1 MQYFIVSATGGRPS
15 VMHAGLYYIYCVST
29 AKLHSICCYCYRFG
43 YKMSMFVLIYGAIFS
58 LHFFSYKCDGKSLL
72 YIHNIS
78 EYTRHTCLSVTVCCM
93 AVRRGTRRIRV
104 RRCRRVVYFAYPR
117 IALFIT
123 LKPTII
129 TNLLKPSH
137 IAKNF
142 TYIFKLPGKMSYS
155 YSLYIDYCSSSLI

>member
-1 MQYFIVSATGGRPS
+1 MYYQIWRVNMQYFVVSATGGRPS

-43 YKMSMFVLIYGAIFS
+43 YKMSMFVLMYGAIFS

-93 AVRRGTRRIRV
+93 AVRDT
-104 RRCRRVVYFAYPR
+104 
-117 IALFIT
+117 
-123 LKPTII
+123 
-129 TNLLKPSH
+129 
-137 IAKNF
+137 
-142 TYIFKLPGKMSYS
+142 SYS
-155 YSLYIDYCSSSLI
+155 CQTVSVCRLLCIPTYCFVYHFKTYNNH